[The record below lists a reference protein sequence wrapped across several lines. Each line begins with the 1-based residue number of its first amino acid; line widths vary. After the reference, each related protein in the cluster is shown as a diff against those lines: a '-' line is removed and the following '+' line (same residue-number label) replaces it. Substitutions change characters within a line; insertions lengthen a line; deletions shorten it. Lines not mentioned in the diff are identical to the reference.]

1 MFNSLNHHNKNLL
14 NKGYFSNM
22 NKKII
27 YSLYMIIK
35 TELNKK
41 LGRKCKVSLLEQIM
55 ITLFKLRYNL
65 PDRILEDLFNIDHV
79 TISRIIIRISLYM
92 TKIKINIKDRDNDCN
107 YYIVD
112 STVLRIGKGKNKETY
127 SGYKHHHGIKF
138 QITVNDKNL
147 IKHVSKSY
155 SSSIHDKKLFINEY
169 KDLMSKIDKNI
180 DKNIEILGDKGYSGL
195 KEYKVNIPVKR
206 NEVNYKENK
215 EIIKIENKVLSSKR
229 IKVEHVFAYIK
240 SYRIMQRLNYYSK
253 DKIEILF
260 NAITNIY
267 NLHQF
272 INY

>member
-1 MFNSLNHHNKNLL
+1 MFNSINHNNNKNLL
-14 NKGYFSNM
+14 NKGYFSNL

-27 YSLYMIIK
+27 YSVYMIIK
-35 TELNKK
+35 TEFNKK
-41 LGRKCKVSLLEQIM
+41 LGRKCKVSLIEQIM

-65 PDRILEDLFNIDHV
+65 PDRIMEDLFKIDHV

-92 TKIKINIKDRDNDCN
+92 TKIKINIKDRDND

-147 IKHVSKSY
+147 IEHVSKSY

-169 KDLMSKIDKNI
+169 KDLISKI

-195 KEYKVNIPVKR
+195 REYKVNIPIKR
-206 NEVNYKENK
+206 NEVKYKENK
-215 EIIKIENKVLSSKR
+215 SLIKSNNKELSSKR

-240 SYRIMQRLNYYSK
+240 SYRIMQRLNYYTK

-260 NAITNIY
+260 NAMANLY
-267 NLHQF
+267 NLSLF
-272 INY
+272 INS